1 MSSDE
6 NLRQP
11 LRPDENLRQPL
22 RPDDLREVL
31 RTMADEGAETAP
43 VDRAVLV
50 PRIRRQRRRRVVL
63 AGLAGAVAV
72 SAIALG
78 AYAALPG
85 TEPPLAAP
93 ATTPTPAPA
102 KTTAPTQEP
111 LPTKKPVPPGSG
123 PVCGTVLAKGFPPRL
138 PSGMDGLSVEPAGM
152 KRTTAGWT
160 GSLTFTVSAPTRS
173 EKLAQVVRLWVS
185 RQRELVGFATLTRV
199 TPSEAGRSSVV
210 YRLDI
215 AACAK
220 PIPPGTIM
228 IYGQILPPKGPL
240 TFFTLQL

>member
-1 MSSDE
+1 MSPD
-6 NLRQP
+6 NDLRQ
-11 LRPDENLRQPL
+11 L
-22 RPDDLREVL
+22 L
-31 RTMADEGAETAP
+31 RTMADESTAP

-63 AGLAGAVAV
+63 TGLAGAVAV

-85 TEPPLAAP
+85 AEPPLAAP
-93 ATTPTPAPA
+93 ATTPTPAPVT
-102 KTTAPTQEP
+102 KPLPTKNA

-123 PVCGTVLAKGFPPRL
+123 PVCGTVLDKRFPPRL
-138 PSGMDGLSVEPAGM
+138 PSGMDGLSVQPAGLR
-152 KRTTAGWT
+152 RTTAGWT

-173 EKLAQVVRLWVS
+173 DRLEQVVRLGVT

-199 TPSEAGRSSVV
+199 TPPEAGGSTVV

-220 PIPPGTIM
+220 PIPAGTVM
-228 IYGQILPPKGPL
+228 IYGQILPPKSPL
-240 TFFTLQL
+240 TFFTIQL